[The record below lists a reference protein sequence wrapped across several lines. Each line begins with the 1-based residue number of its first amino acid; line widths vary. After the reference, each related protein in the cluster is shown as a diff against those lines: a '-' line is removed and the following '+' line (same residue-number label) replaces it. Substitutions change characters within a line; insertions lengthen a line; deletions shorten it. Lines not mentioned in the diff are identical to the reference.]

1 MIPHIARRSFG
12 DGPRPVLAIHCT
24 MGRAGAWR
32 GLAAVMGD
40 AVTFHAFDLPGHG
53 RSGDW
58 DGQGDLH
65 DCATAMARAVLDDLG
80 PGAVDVI
87 GHSFGGTVAL
97 RLAAE
102 APDRIRSAALFEPVF
117 FAPAIADSPDYAA
130 RHMRSDTDY
139 EAAYAAGDPERATQ
153 VFNDYW
159 GGGLPWDELPDETR
173 QYMTKRIGFVH
184 HSTPALIHDRAG
196 LMAPGGLDAVQ
207 VPVLMMRGE
216 TSPWAAEVNGAIA
229 RRLRNVREVALP
241 AVGHLAPITHPKALD
256 LHLRSFFELPA
267 RSRPIAAD

>member
-32 GLAAVMGD
+32 GLAAAMGD

-80 PGAVDVI
+80 PDPVDVI
-87 GHSFGGTVAL
+87 GHSFGGTIAL
-97 RLAAE
+97 RLASE
-102 APDRIRSAALFEPVF
+102 MPDRIRSAALFEPVF

-130 RHMRSDTDY
+130 RHMKSDTDY
-139 EAAYAAGDPERATQ
+139 EAAYRAGDPVRATQ
-153 VFNDYW
+153 IFNDYW
-159 GGGLPWDELPDETR
+159 GGGLPWDHLPEDTR
-173 QYMTKRIGFVH
+173 QYMVDRIGFVH
-184 HSTPALIHDRAG
+184 HSSPALIHDSAG
-196 LMAPGGLDAVQ
+196 LMQPGRLDSITA
-207 VPVLMMRGE
+207 PVLMMRGE

-229 RRLRNVREVALP
+229 RRLRNVHEVALP
-241 AVGHLAPITHPKALD
+241 GVGHLAPITHPKALAP
-256 LHLRSFFELPA
+256 HLRAFFETPA
-267 RSRPIAAD
+267 KSRPIAAD